1 MEAPGLSL
9 GLSEKELEKIPNFMN
24 VIRSHSSTSLFIY
37 EGDAREVEELPSRI
51 SAECR
56 DFSVS
61 DTIHDDNSLEYEIFK
76 SRLENIR
83 PPLLDTL
90 RNPPAGVEVSRE
102 NYMLFPRIV
111 KGFVL
116 SSRKW
121 VNFEISAMQDAIF
134 DSSLW
139 TELQLPVGYKRA
151 LLATVRSHLRA
162 RDTSV
167 QSDSVPGKGAGV
179 IIHLQGPSGIGK
191 TFTAE
196 ALAAFTERPL
206 YRITSGEL
214 GSTVSQIETHLAEIL
229 DRGQRWGCV
238 ILLDEADTY
247 LAKRGSDTFERN
259 AIVGAFLRQLEWY
272 PGIMILTS
280 NRSLDFDDAVAQRI
294 HLQLFYPHLNFAA
307 AKKVWATY
315 CTEEKCQQ
323 LVAERG
329 SRKPKV
335 KIQQE
340 VHTWWERHY
349 NGAILGSGE
358 QGAQPWWSGRR
369 IQFAFREATALA
381 VLDRLD
387 EKLKEG
393 KNNVDEI
400 ESRLRK
406 LKRDLRKSEG
416 DRTKFDSLKNKIKS
430 LESRIPRIKDASY
443 TIEDKDEIFI
453 KTEHFDEILARSQ
466 AFAKGLRNSHD
477 PDNSN
482 STDCPPD
489 EEVKYVDGE
498 ATEAYFDY

>member
-1 MEAPGLSL
+1 
-9 GLSEKELEKIPNFMN
+9 
-24 VIRSHSSTSLFIY
+24 
-37 EGDAREVEELPSRI
+37 
-51 SAECR
+51 
-56 DFSVS
+56 
-61 DTIHDDNSLEYEIFK
+61 
-76 SRLENIR
+76 
-83 PPLLDTL
+83 
-90 RNPPAGVEVSRE
+90 
-102 NYMLFPRIV
+102 MLFPRIV

-116 SSRKW
+116 SARKW

-134 DSSLW
+134 DKSLW
-139 TELQLPVGYKRA
+139 TELQLPRGYKRA

-196 ALAAFTERPL
+196 ALAAFTKRPL

-280 NRSLDFDDAVAQRI
+280 NRSLDFDGAVAQRV
-294 HLQLFYPHLNFAA
+294 HLQLFYPHLNSVAA
-307 AKKVWATY
+307 SKVWKTY
-315 CTEEKCQQ
+315 CTAEKCQQ
-323 LVAERG
+323 LVVERG

-335 KIQQE
+335 EIQPE
-340 VHTWWERHY
+340 VHTWWERYY
-349 NGAILGSGE
+349 NAATHDREE

-369 IQFAFREATALA
+369 IQSAFREATALA
-381 VLDRLD
+381 VFDRLV
-387 EKLKEG
+387 EKQKEG
-393 KNNVDEI
+393 ENKVNEI
-400 ESRLRK
+400 ASK
-406 LKRDLRKSEG
+406 LANLKKDLKKSKG
-416 DRTKFDSLKNKIKS
+416 NQTKIASL
-430 LESRIPRIKDASY
+430 
-443 TIEDKDEIFI
+443 KDEIKYLNSLIPGMKNASHIIDNNDTIVI

-466 AFAKGLRNSHD
+466 AFTKGLSTFHD
-477 PDNSN
+477 SDNSN
-482 STDCPPD
+482 STDYPPD
-489 EEVKYVDGE
+489 EEVEYVDSE
-498 ATEAYFDY
+498 ATEAYIDSSSPESDVDSESSFE